1 MDSTT
6 ADWLDRI
13 SMALAEARAAL
24 GCFGIDAPELTMRIE
39 AALEE
44 AFALKNRIQMPSSD

>member
-6 ADWLDRI
+6 ADWLDRV

-44 AFALKNRIQMPSSD
+44 AFALKNRILMPSSD